1 MHVAEVTAFG
11 GPEVLHLTE
20 RPDPR
25 RRRARSSCA
34 SARRTSTRPTSGVRS
49 GQARQRMPD
58 LQPPF
63 VPGWDLAGEVTAVGS
78 EANGFAPG
86 DRVLGMIP
94 FGRIGGRV
102 GAYAQAAAVDPG
114 WLAPLS
120 TDIDDATAATLPLN
134 ALTAR
139 QALDIIAAPPGA
151 TLLVTG
157 ASGAVGGFATQLA
170 VRAGYRVLAQ
180 ASHDDEDWVASLGAA
195 EVLPRD
201 TDLATIGPVDA
212 VLDAVPLGPESTAT
226 LRDGGIAVFTR
237 PPQPTEPPRDIR
249 FETVLVQS
257 NPGSCARW
265 PPTSRPAGCARGSPR
280 CCRSTRP
287 PAPTSS
293 TRPAACAGRSCWRPR
308 RAPARSASFAPS
320 AIAASLAQQIV
331 GSMGPKP
338 AQVPKPQ
345 SVPAMTRSAP
355 TMSTKLPRRSATSAG
370 CSM

>member
-11 GPEVLHLTE
+11 GPEVLRLAE
-20 RPDPR
+20 RPDPAPAPGELVVR
-25 RRRARSSCA
+25 IRAA
-34 SARRTSTRPTSGVRS
+34 NVNPTDLGVRS
-49 GQARQRMPD
+49 GQARQRLPE

-78 EANGFAPG
+78 EAKGFAPG

-114 WLAPLS
+114 WLAALS

-139 QALDIIAAPPGA
+139 QALDMIGAPAGA

-170 VRAGYRVLAQ
+170 VDAGLRVLAQ
-180 ASHDDEDWVASLGAA
+180 ASYDDEHWVASLGPA
-195 EVLPRD
+195 EVLHRD
-201 TDLATIGPVDA
+201 TDLASIGLVDA
-212 VLDAVPLGPESTAT
+212 VLDAVPLGPDCTAA

-237 PPQPTEPPRDIR
+237 PPRGEPSRGIR

-257 NPGSCARW
+257 NAEQLRAL
-265 PPTSRPAGCARGSPR
+265 TAELE
-280 CCRSTRP
+280 
-287 PAPTSS
+287 
-293 TRPAACAGRSCWRPR
+293 AGRLRTR
-308 RAPARSASFAPS
+308 IAEVLALDQAARAHELNEAGGLRGKVLLAP
-320 AIAASLAQQIV
+320 
-331 GSMGPKP
+331 
-338 AQVPKPQ
+338 
-345 SVPAMTRSAP
+345 
-355 TMSTKLPRRSATSAG
+355 
-370 CSM
+370 